1 MKKISNELL
10 KTYYWIMLLFTAFSI
25 SALVS
30 FSIFLWRENEKD
42 IQTVEKFIDYELSE
56 FEYKEELKKLS
67 DEELFKTALEEAPKI
82 QDVYIE
88 FFYRGK
94 KYTRPPYLPDR

>member
-67 DEELFKTALEEAPKI
+67 DEELFKTALE
-82 QDVYIE
+82 
-88 FFYRGK
+88 
-94 KYTRPPYLPDR
+94 